1 MHHLTFHLME
11 RSKPMYENFAKAL
24 APRRAKITAL
34 NSIEVFNALQE
45 MQDECEELLDIYG
58 LPHGRKPHYY
68 INWELEPVID
78 IRPEWNETLDFSDTI
93 DLPADYLSMYSHNA
107 ITVRLNL
114 KREVKGITLRV
125 EYQASA
131 RIPEDYQQ
139 TLRMLGKIKTEY
151 HEGYT
156 EEYVSCSI

>member
-1 MHHLTFHLME
+1 
-11 RSKPMYENFAKAL
+11 MYENFAKAL

-58 LPHGRKPHYY
+58 LPYGRKPQYS
-68 INWELEPVID
+68 IDWELEPAIY
-78 IRPEWNETLDFSDTI
+78 IRPKWDEKLDFLDAI
-93 DLPADYLSMYSHNA
+93 DLPADYLSMYTHDS
-107 ITVRLNL
+107 ITVRLIL
-114 KREVKGITLRV
+114 KREVNGINIRV

-131 RIPEDYQQ
+131 AIPEDYQQ